1 MAQNICYDSK
11 KEGRGHSEE
20 MLDQSKRENQESKL
34 SKSCRLTSNVR
45 RLRCLFPSSLSDCST
60 LLLGWFYSLLA
71 ALLGRYLMAL
81 VSSGLQCNLC
91 FTFRVIQWPL

>member
-45 RLRCLFPSSLSDCST
+45 RL
-60 LLLGWFYSLLA
+60 
-71 ALLGRYLMAL
+71 
-81 VSSGLQCNLC
+81 
-91 FTFRVIQWPL
+91 